1 MTLGKERGQAHLP
14 DLEIF
19 ILEFHLI
26 NLKAQTDI
34 QPKIVKNYF
43 LHSSLFA
50 HHFFTAF
57 YYSPFTIYDL
67 PILDPFTFK
76 LLISLAIVVIA
87 TIHGFGAAWLAIWM
101 LFHPYQP
108 VKLFGVTIWPQ
119 GMIPRHREKLAQS
132 IGNAVGN
139 ELVSQETVFDA
150 LFETSFFQSKVE
162 DFVGTYTSEL
172 LAKVYPSFIDA
183 LPSQA
188 RAPVLDTISALQY
201 RLAEYIAAML
211 KNEETQAA
219 IATFGD
225 RQVDELLAR
234 RVGDTLSEDAFEQ
247 ISHFVQT
254 RFEHLANAEGLEQ
267 KITGFVSGRLDDLA
281 RSNATLA
288 ETFTPET
295 VAFIKERIDS
305 QVPPIVH
312 HLADIATSQN
322 TRKQIGALIKREVD
336 DYYEQLSLIKK
347 IFISRE
353 RIHRE
358 VDELVNK
365 TLPNRIEE
373 YLRGP
378 AFEQEAEAF
387 LNATI
392 DNVLAR
398 PLSVLVGQIESEKFD
413 SIKREI
419 SNRLLELLKSEELS
433 ASVSSYV
440 REAIERFRPQTL
452 GAALQHVDPDTVET
466 ARRFLTRS
474 LIGLLSR
481 EDTARTINAIL
492 SSQIERLLVA
502 PIGRL
507 GDHVSRPSLER
518 ASKALVERI
527 TQAARERLPTAIAE
541 FDVGGVVRR
550 KVSDY
555 PIEKLEELVLSV
567 AKHHLKTIELFGA
580 VIGFFIGVGQAI
592 YFWLTYNP
600 GQ

>member
-1 MTLGKERGQAHLP
+1 M
-14 DLEIF
+14 
-19 ILEFHLI
+19 
-26 NLKAQTDI
+26 
-34 QPKIVKNYF
+34 
-43 LHSSLFA
+43 
-50 HHFFTAF
+50 
-57 YYSPFTIYDL
+57 
-67 PILDPFTFK
+67 DPFTFK
-76 LLISLAIVVIA
+76 LLISIGIVLVA
-87 TIHGFGAAWLAIWM
+87 TLHGFGAAWLAIWM

-108 VKLFGVTIWPQ
+108 VKLFGVTVWPQ

-162 DFVGTYTSEL
+162 DFVGSYTNEL
-172 LAKVYPSFIDA
+172 LARVYPSFIEA

-188 RAPVLDTISALQY
+188 RAPILDTISALQY

-211 KNEETQAA
+211 KSEETRVA
-219 IATFGD
+219 ITTFVD

-234 RVGDTLSEDAFEQ
+234 RVGDTLSEAVFNQ
-247 ISHFVQT
+247 IVHFVQT
-254 RFEHLANAEGLEQ
+254 QFEHLANAEGLEQ

-365 TLPNRIEE
+365 TLPRRIEE

-398 PLSVLVGQIESEKFD
+398 PLNVLVGQIESEKFD

-419 SNRLLELLKSEELS
+419 AIRIVELLKSEELS
-433 ASVSSYV
+433 SSVSTYV
-440 REAIERFRPQTL
+440 HEAIERFRPQTL
-452 GAALQHVDPDTVET
+452 GAALQHVDPNTVQT
-466 ARRFLTRS
+466 ARQFLAKS

-481 EDTARTINAIL
+481 DDTARTINAIL

-507 GDHVSRPSLER
+507 GDHVSRNSMER
-518 ASKALVERI
+518 ASKALVDRI

-555 PIEKLEELVLSV
+555 PNEKLEELVLSV

-580 VIGFFIGVGQAI
+580 VIGFFIGVGQAV

-600 GQ
+600 AK